1 MRIRIVGILL
11 VCCLLVSAGSLPR
24 KAADFA
30 IQTGP
35 DKYLWI
41 NQYPGKTLVLA
52 FVLTY
57 CQHCQKTTGILNT
70 IANDYAG
77 KGVQILGSAIEDMA
91 SMHLADFEKQFH
103 PAFPMGYDDRRYLMR
118 FLEMGE
124 NDNLMMPMLVFIDK
138 NGMVRYAV
146 QGDDPIF
153 GENQEKALREM
164 LDKTMAAGDAGA
176 EPARRKPAG
185 KAVKK

>member
-1 MRIRIVGILL
+1 ML
-11 VCCLLVSAGSLPR
+11 VFSLLVSAGTLPR

-35 DKYLWI
+35 EKYLWI
-41 NQYPGKTLVLA
+41 NEYPGKTLVLA

-57 CQHCQKTTGILNT
+57 CQHCQKTTGVLNG
-70 IANDYAG
+70 IAKDYAG
-77 KGVQILGSAIEDMA
+77 KGVQVLGSAIEDMA
-91 SMHLADFEKQFH
+91 SLHLADFEKQFH
-103 PAFPMGYDDRRYLMR
+103 PAFPLGYNDRRYLMR

-146 QGDDPIF
+146 QGDDPVF
-153 GENQEKALREM
+153 GENQDKALREM
-164 LDKTMAAGDAGA
+164 LDKTIAAGEAGA
-176 EPARRKPAG
+176 DPGHRKSAG